1 MKFEYVAKNNEGKEV
16 KDVIEA
22 DSKGEALLKLQQE
35 DLYVMKIEEVK
46 LPFYKRELSLD
57 IPFLGGVSDTDL
69 VLFSRQLAIMIESQ
83 IGIIESLKILA
94 LQIQNDQLKEI
105 VTDVAKR
112 VEEGEPF
119 SQALR
124 KHDDVFSTFYVGAVE
139 SGEASGNLPQSLAYL
154 EEHIERNSKFK
165 KKLIG
170 ALIYP
175 LFIIFVFSFVVAFLL
190 IFVIP
195 DLVEMIEELDAD
207 MPFVTQLVITSS
219 DFVVN
224 WGPIVLPALIIS
236 FIVFLRVIKTEKG
249 KKIFDSAILQIPL
262 FGEFIK
268 KVNLTYFAESMSTLV
283 SSGLDMVQAL
293 EVTEKIIS
301 NQTYTDLTAE
311 IKQGVKEGREISA
324 SMQKKPKYFP
334 DMVTQMIIVGERTGK
349 MKRILDSIV
358 RFYRD
363 EVERQMDSIIKIA
376 EPLLIILL
384 GIMVGGLVVAVLLPI
399 YNIGMGM

>member
-376 EPLLIILL
+376 EPLLIILF
-384 GIMVGGLVVAVLLPI
+384 GIMVGVLVVAVLLPI